1 MATFRLY
8 RNFRTFFNN
17 TFPYPLLCKSYFFLA
32 ENDTRCPCSCDY
44 MDKIDYW
51 KNRSNEYANKTLIEI
66 YNELLP
72 QLEATKKAL
81 EEDKTQLSSY
91 HAKKTSAK
99 DSRPSAKQVG
109 STFGIIFICIFLGL
123 VIAFD
128 LSSYKRHLRT
138 IRFCRRRLWFID
150 MHQISYCC
158 YFLLHEFYFLVFAV
172 WLLKGQYNNLLFTRV
187 LFFGKSKIIFESILG
202 FRHSGTT
209 IGIDLHCK
217 SCCCLLFL
225 HVCCYDKASFLLT
238 STVLNLM
245 HGDLYRYSITRTLY
259 CYSLK
264 KVPLPPHKLTVLHVV
279 LSISGTDLN
288 RSLLHILLNVMW
300 ILPL

>member
-1 MATFRLY
+1 
-8 RNFRTFFNN
+8 
-17 TFPYPLLCKSYFFLA
+17 
-32 ENDTRCPCSCDY
+32 

-150 MHQISYCC
+150 MHQISHCC
-158 YFLLHEFYFLVFAV
+158 YFLLHEFSFLVFAV
-172 WLLKGQYNNLLFTRV
+172 WLLKGQ
-187 LFFGKSKIIFESILG
+187 
-202 FRHSGTT
+202 
-209 IGIDLHCK
+209 
-217 SCCCLLFL
+217 
-225 HVCCYDKASFLLT
+225 
-238 STVLNLM
+238 
-245 HGDLYRYSITRTLY
+245 
-259 CYSLK
+259 
-264 KVPLPPHKLTVLHVV
+264 
-279 LSISGTDLN
+279 
-288 RSLLHILLNVMW
+288 
-300 ILPL
+300 